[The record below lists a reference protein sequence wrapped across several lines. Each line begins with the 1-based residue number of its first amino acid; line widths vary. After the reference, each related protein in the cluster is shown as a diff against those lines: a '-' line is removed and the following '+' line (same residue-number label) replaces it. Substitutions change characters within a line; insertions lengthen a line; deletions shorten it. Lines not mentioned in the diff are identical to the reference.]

1 MEEEEE
7 ELKQKNVSFLHFR
20 NGTLTRLCVCV
31 SVSLLRVFSSSFVAL
46 LHLPPT
52 HTHRNS
58 HCEKKE
64 KSSSVNMFQPGEKV
78 TMPRQPLNQ
87 SEEIKASH
95 ARSSDRRLEN
105 KQNPW
110 K

>member
-1 MEEEEE
+1 
-7 ELKQKNVSFLHFR
+7 LWK
-20 NGTLTRLCVCV
+20 
-31 SVSLLRVFSSSFVAL
+31 
-46 LHLPPT
+46 
-52 HTHRNS
+52 
-58 HCEKKE
+58 KKE